1 MSRITVLKLLGDN
14 ILIGIESANPI
25 VKELD
30 PNFIPN
36 VGPII
41 TEVGRIITLLEISWY
56 SNSEEVMGKLIQSL
70 TTANVIKQVSTTS
83 PKLEK
88 ENA

>member
-30 PNFIPN
+30 LNFIPN

-70 TTANVIKQVSTTS
+70 TTANVIKQVSATS